1 MEEII
6 QSELQKLF
14 PKFNSP
20 ITSRF
25 SDFFKKISEKNKNET
40 SKKYLIIPEKLIN
53 DKEKRTSI
61 IIKGIPSA
69 FGYQNFYDLLCHFN
83 KDIRFFYIP
92 SFGTNKWKFVY
103 AFVNLENKNGVL
115 DIFKGLTLIRDKFK
129 SINGFDFSKLEIYFS
144 KSQNINRLIKK
155 YQKNYYQNH
164 FLICN

>member
-1 MEEII
+1 MELINHY
-6 QSELQKLF
+6 ELHKLF

-25 SDFFKKISEKNKNET
+25 SDFFKKISEKKKNEST
-40 SKKYLIIPEKLIN
+40 KKYLIIPEKIQN

-69 FGYQNFYDLLCHFN
+69 FGYQNFYDLLYHFN
-83 KDIRFFYIP
+83 KNIKFFYIP
-92 SFGTNKWKFVY
+92 SFGTNRWKFVY
-103 AFVNLENKNGVL
+103 AFVNLLDKNGVL
-115 DIFKGLTLIRDKFK
+115 DIYKGLNLIKDKFK
-129 SINGFDFSKLEIYFS
+129 SINGYDFSKIEIYFS

-155 YQKNYYQNH
+155 YQKNFYQNH